1 MPESSTP
8 SRTSSRSSGSGS
20 GSADTS
26 TDTRTSVE
34 EGLIKQLTDAI
45 LKLAERPPAR
55 TERDELVLERR
66 RVDFGYRSLGVL
78 MGRDPA
84 QNGFDLPVFAA
95 RWGANDEIELFELP
109 DEVTWVEVT
118 APGFTDSAG
127 QWTPVRKTL
136 RVVRDSTVS
145 RGDSASGAGSRTRP
159 PRIER
164 DDEIFPRRTIDLLI
178 GLELEDGVGVALG
191 PRLTPV
197 PSTANPR

>member
-1 MPESSTP
+1 MPESNTP
-8 SRTSSRSSGSGS
+8 SRSSSRSSGS
-20 GSADTS
+20 ADAG
-26 TDTRTSVE
+26 TDTRTSVD

-55 TERDELVLERR
+55 TERDDLVLERR

-84 QNGFDLPVFAA
+84 QGGFSLPVFAA
-95 RWGANDEIELFELP
+95 RWGAENEIELFELP

-118 APGFTDSAG
+118 APGFTEHAEE
-127 QWTPVRKTL
+127 WPPVRKTL
-136 RVVRDSTVS
+136 RVLRDSHVS

-164 DDEIFPRRTIDLLI
+164 DDDICPRRTIDLLI

-197 PSTANPR
+197 PSIANPR